1 MANKDLV
8 ITILMIYLILSIG
21 IGLNKAINP
30 SKGSP
35 CAVEVKYANSKAT
48 YVGYSL

>member
-1 MANKDLV
+1 
-8 ITILMIYLILSIG
+8 MIYLIISIG
-21 IGLNKAINP
+21 FGLSRAINP

>member
-1 MANKDLV
+1 MMNKYLV
-8 ITILMIYLILSIG
+8 MSILWIALTSVAIY
-21 IGLNKAINP
+21 AISNV
-30 SKGSP
+30 KGTP

>member
-1 MANKDLV
+1 MNKNIV
-8 ITILMIYLILSIG
+8 ITVLLILIAMSCYK
-21 IGLNKAINP
+21 LAIP

-35 CAVEVKYANSKAT
+35 CAVEVTYANSKAT